1 MTLTLRWGKKK
12 KEDDLDCDGNP
23 RRGISISSLKLE
35 FFSLKKQRNQ
45 RKWGNKFKNWTSF
58 NTYCSIYTTLLSNRG
73 DRWRQV
79 EWGWSASRGGSACIL
94 SSAFRKHFH
103 ILPLCSPSQVRW
115 NFRTPT
121 RTCPMSSS
129 TTRRRPACLCCSRAS
144 METCPSPR
152 GC

>member
-12 KEDDLDCDGNP
+12 QDDLDCDGNP
-23 RRGISISSLKLE
+23 RRGSSISSLKLD

-45 RKWGNKFKNWTSF
+45 RKWGNKFKNWASF
-58 NTYCSIYTTLLSNRG
+58 NTCCSIYTTLLSNRG
-73 DRWRQV
+73 DRCRQV
-79 EWGWSASRGGSACIL
+79 EWGGSASRGSSACIL
-94 SSAFRKHFH
+94 SSAFRKHLH

>member
-1 MTLTLRWGKKK
+1 MRCSDFNSQMRQEEKRWFGLWWKSEEREQYFQSETWLLFFKKAEKSEKVRKQVSTLAAQFTPPFFLTGETDAGRWSGVGW
-12 KEDDLDCDGNP
+12 EC
-23 RRGISISSLKLE
+23 
-35 FFSLKKQRNQ
+35 FQRE
-45 RKWGNKFKNWTSF
+45 
-58 NTYCSIYTTLLSNRG
+58 LSMH
-73 DRWRQV
+73 
-79 EWGWSASRGGSACIL
+79 L
-94 SSAFRKHFH
+94 SSAFRKHLH